1 MKHFIS
7 ASIFFHKA
15 IQIYVDKAMLRYIL
29 KRLLN
34 ALLVLLGLS
43 LVVFITLRLTGDPV
57 AMMLQAGSPSKA
69 DIAEMRR
76 LLDLDKSLPVQYLSF
91 LEKVVVGDFGRSFR
105 YSTPALGLVL
115 ERMPATLTL
124 TLAAMAV
131 GILLAFPL
139 GIVSA
144 LNRGKLI
151 DFFSQTLSLV
161 GVSMPNFWF
170 GILLIL
176 IFGVSLQWLPVS
188 GSDGPQFLVLPAVA
202 LGIPLMAVLARILR
216 SSMLEILNA
225 DYIRTARAKGLAR
238 NSVVIKHA
246 LRNALV
252 PVITVI
258 GLQFGTLLGGAVIV
272 ETVFSWPGV
281 GRLAVDSI
289 SSRDYP
295 VVQTA
300 VLLLGAILVLVNLI
314 VDILYTVIDPRISA
328 Q

>member
-1 MKHFIS
+1 MLKY
-7 ASIFFHKA
+7 IF
-15 IQIYVDKAMLRYIL
+15 

-34 ALLVLLGLS
+34 SLLVLLGLS
-43 LVVFITLRLTGDPV
+43 LIVFITLRLTGDPV
-57 AMMLQAGSPSKA
+57 AMMLQTGSPSKA

-76 LLDLDKSLPVQYLSF
+76 LLDLDQPLPVQYLNF
-91 LEKVVVGDFGRSFR
+91 VGKAIVGDFGRSFR

-115 ERMPATLTL
+115 ERMPATLLL
-124 TLAAMAV
+124 TLSAMAV
-131 GILLAFPL
+131 GLLLAFPL
-139 GIVSA
+139 GIISA
-144 LNRGKLI
+144 LNRGKFF
-151 DFFSQTLSLV
+151 DFISQAISLV

-188 GSDGPQFLVLPAVA
+188 GSDGPEFLILPSVA

-216 SSMLEILNA
+216 SSMLEVLSA
-225 DYIRTARAKGLAR
+225 DYIRTARSKGLAK
-238 NSVVIKHA
+238 STVIIKHA
-246 LRNALV
+246 VRNALG
-252 PVITVI
+252 PVVTII

-295 VVQTA
+295 VVQTT

-314 VDILYTVIDPRISA
+314 VDILYTVIDPRISYK
-328 Q
+328 

>member
-1 MKHFIS
+1 
-7 ASIFFHKA
+7 
-15 IQIYVDKAMLRYIL
+15 MLRYIL

-43 LVVFITLRLTGDPV
+43 LIVFITLRLTGDPV
-57 AMMLQAGSPSKA
+57 AMLLQAGSPSKS

-76 LLDLDKSLPVQYLSF
+76 LLDLDQPLPIQYVSF
-91 LEKVVVGDFGRSFR
+91 VGKALTGDFGRSFH

-124 TLAAMAV
+124 TLSAMAV
-131 GILLAFPL
+131 ALVLAFPL
-139 GIVSA
+139 GIISA
-144 LNRGKLI
+144 LNRGKFL
-151 DFFSQTLSLV
+151 DFVSQTISLL

-188 GSDGPQFLVLPAVA
+188 GSDGPEYLIMPSIA

-216 SSMLEILNA
+216 SSMLEVLNA
-225 DYIRTARAKGLAR
+225 DYIRTARSKGLAKSTVIIR
-238 NSVVIKHA
+238 HSV
-246 LRNALV
+246 RNALI
-252 PVITVI
+252 PVVTII

-272 ETVFSWPGV
+272 ETVFSWPGI

-289 SSRDYP
+289 GSRDYP
-295 VVQTA
+295 VVQA
-300 VLLLGAILVLVNLI
+300 SVLLLGAILVIVNLI
-314 VDILYTVIDPRISA
+314 IDILYTVIDPRIGYK
-328 Q
+328 